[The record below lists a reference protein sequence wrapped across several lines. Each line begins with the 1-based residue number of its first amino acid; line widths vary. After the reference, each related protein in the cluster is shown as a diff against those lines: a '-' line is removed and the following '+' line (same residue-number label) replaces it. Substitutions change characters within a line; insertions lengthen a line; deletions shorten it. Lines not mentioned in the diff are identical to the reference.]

1 MHQFNE
7 GFLLPTVIFVSLAI
21 AMIGT
26 AALGLITSLS
36 VDQNGQYHRSIA
48 QQAAK
53 AGIEMAR
60 TCYGNSAWTSPITTG
75 MACDGSAVGVD
86 YVAVNDN
93 WRSSYVASLPVT
105 NAGVT
110 TISVVGTVTFYNKA
124 GIAVG
129 DVVSST
135 VKAKVAETGSVDAL
149 KTMAGGVS
157 RGPMNDSIITSYGNA
172 TAYAISSEGRIYA
185 WGSGSDGALGN
196 GTNPSSVSTPVAVD
210 MTVFGTEKAV
220 SLTSVGGSVSRS
232 GDSLLTHYGYSTMY
246 AISDAGKIYAWG
258 SGSSG
263 MLGNGT
269 NPSSVSTPV
278 AVDMTVFGT
287 EKAISLTTVAGGVSR
302 SGDSILTSDG
312 RSTVYAISDAG
323 KIYAWGSGSSGML
336 GNGTNP
342 SSVSTPVAVTTTMM
356 GGSKVKSVVAV
367 GGDTS
372 RSPMNTTNATSYGDS
387 TAYAL
392 TEDGKI
398 YAWGSGSNGMLGN
411 GTNPSSVSTP
421 VAVSMAA
428 FGSEKAVSVVTVAGN
443 VSRTGSSAT
452 VSNGR
457 STVYAVSDAG
467 KIYAWGSGSEGVLG
481 NGTNPS
487 STSSPVVVDTSMMG
501 GSKVVSVVTLAGNV
515 ARAPKNSSTIP
526 SYGNST
532 AYALTEDGK
541 IYAWG
546 SGSEGVLGNGTNPS
560 SISTPVPVDMTPF
573 GSERVTAIVTMAGSV
588 SRASDSLLTSY
599 GRSTI
604 YAMSDAN
611 KVYVWG
617 SGAEGAHGN
626 GANENYVSTP
636 IKVNIGMM
644 SGTGS
649 GSGVAFEFY

>member
-258 SGSSG
+258 IGSSG

>member
-1 MHQFNE
+1 MM
-7 GFLLPTVIFVSLAI
+7 GGSKVVSVVTVASDVSKAP
-21 AMIGT
+21 MT
-26 AALGLITSLS
+26 
-36 VDQNGQYHRSIA
+36 DSIA
-48 QQAAK
+48 
-53 AGIEMAR
+53 
-60 TCYGNSAWTSPITTG
+60 
-75 MACDGSAVGVD
+75 
-86 YVAVNDN
+86 
-93 WRSSYVASLPVT
+93 
-105 NAGVT
+105 
-110 TISVVGTVTFYNKA
+110 
-124 GIAVG
+124 
-129 DVVSST
+129 
-135 VKAKVAETGSVDAL
+135 
-149 KTMAGGVS
+149 
-157 RGPMNDSIITSYGNA
+157 TSYGNS
-172 TAYAISSEGRIYA
+172 TAYAI
-185 WGSGSDGALGN
+185 
-196 GTNPSSVSTPVAVD
+196 
-210 MTVFGTEKAV
+210 TE
-220 SLTSVGGSVSRS
+220 
-232 GDSLLTHYGYSTMY
+232 D
-246 AISDAGKIYAWG
+246 GKIYAWG